1 MSGARVA
8 HVADELHGG
17 GTMVLT
23 LADEQILDEKG
34 QLRDGGDLKLEN
46 VGLVRLACVA
56 SAYCEWFF
64 AVGRLV
70 LLVSYAVA
78 ALVLCCC

>member
-1 MSGARVA
+1 MA

-46 VGLVRLACVA
+46 VGLVRLACVTT
-56 SAYCEWFF
+56 AYCERFLRSEC
-64 AVGRLV
+64 AVSFVCRCCPCALLLLV
-70 LLVSYAVA
+70 L
-78 ALVLCCC
+78 